1 MIRKLDNTVYENSK
15 LIWKVF
21 QLSYSVEARI
31 LNAENFPPLKRSIE
45 SIQESNNIF
54 FISEIEDIVNGV
66 IEIHEELESIHIQS
80 LVVLPSEFRK
90 GGASKMLD
98 FILDLY
104 KKNKITVE
112 TGVDNLPAVN
122 LYLRF
127 KFNEIFQWDTDHGVR
142 KIRFELIN

>member
-1 MIRKLDNTVYENSK
+1 MIRKLDNTVYENAK

-31 LNAENFPPLKRSIE
+31 LNTENFPPLKRSIKN
-45 SIQESNNIF
+45 IQESNNNF
-54 FISEIEDIVNGV
+54 FISEIEDVVNGV
-66 IEIHEELESIHIQS
+66 IEIDEELESIHIQS

-90 GGASKMLD
+90 GIASKMLD

-112 TGVDNLPAVN
+112 TGVDNIPAVN

>member
-90 GGASKMLD
+90 GVASKMLD